1 MLASPP
7 EEGSSMT
14 TARAIESRI
23 IRRRLAPEKIPT
35 ALRPAERM
43 IAVGGAACLLL
54 MAGSMA
60 PELVFA
66 GLLAAV
72 VVSLI

>member
-1 MLASPP
+1 MTAARVP
-7 EEGSSMT
+7 EYRT
-14 TARAIESRI
+14 
-23 IRRRLAPEKIPT
+23 IRRRVCPARTRT

-43 IAVGGAACLLL
+43 IAVTAAACLLL
-54 MAGSMA
+54 AAGSLA

-72 VVSLI
+72 VIALV